1 MIIAFL
7 IAIIGI
13 IPIVLAI
20 SVLKL
25 YRGSELAVPLLLYM
39 VSVSFWQ
46 LDIAV
51 LYLQDTF
58 SEELILWLF
67 RVFRAGPTFLVPL
80 VYYVSYIIVKKHST
94 YPKSKVVNRLLY
106 WIYNRYVLICLLVWS
121 AVVYGINMTK
131 LGISGLQVIKV
142 VNSNTYLYFPEY
154 GPLQFLYIIHI
165 VSFILFFVVSFFI
178 SKSFQNKFFRE
189 FIATFFFC
197 SFFLFAT
204 GLLNFIPVSGAL
216 FSSLGIIIFSVII
229 IFSFVKMNTVMTVN
243 YNRLLERQK
252 KLDYTGNLTGSLV
265 HEVKN
270 SLVII
275 KGYSKLLSELTSLP
289 SQGKKMNEMIQ
300 TAAKQIDDLTVNYTK
315 YIEHKSIE
323 YKFADLNETIDQ
335 AIKLTAELTTDHSV
349 NVLFERKYKTIKAYL
364 NETNMKQVFVN
375 LIKNSTEAIPAERTN
390 RKITIRTNI
399 EADKIVIDVLD
410 TGQGI
415 PFENLDTIFDP
426 FTSYKDGGVGL
437 GLPYVKK
444 IIFEHRGEIKVV
456 ESCPEGTHFQITLP
470 QFVFSD
476 F

>member
-20 SVLKL
+20 SALKL
-25 YRGSELAVPLLLYM
+25 YKGSELAIPLLLYM
-39 VSVSFWQ
+39 VSISFWQ

-67 RVFRAGPTFLVPL
+67 KLFRAGPTFLVPL
-80 VYYVSYIIVKKHST
+80 VYYLSYIIIKKHSAFS
-94 YPKSKVVNRLLY
+94 KSKIVNRVLFS
-106 WIYNRYVLICLLVWS
+106 IYNKYVLVCLLIWS
-121 AVVYGINMTK
+121 TMIYVINLTE

-142 VNSNTYLYFPEY
+142 AGSNTSIYFPEY

-165 VSFILFFVVSFFI
+165 VSFILFFAVSYLI
-178 SKSFQNKFFRE
+178 SKGFQNQFFRE

-197 SFFLFAT
+197 SFFLFIT
-204 GLLNFIPVSGAL
+204 GLLNFIPGSGAL

-275 KGYSKLLSELTSLP
+275 KGYSKLLSELTALP

-300 TAAKQIDDLTVNYTK
+300 TAAEQIDNLTVNYTK

-323 YKFADLNETIDQ
+323 YKLTDLNETIDR
-335 AIKLTAELTTDHSV
+335 AIKLTAELTSEHAIDV
-349 NVLFERKYKTIKAYL
+349 YFERKFKTLKVYL
-364 NETNMKQVFVN
+364 NETNMKQVFIN
-375 LIKNSTEAIPAERTN
+375 LIKNSTEAIPPERTN
-390 RKITIRTNI
+390 RNITIKTNI
-399 EADKIVIDVLD
+399 DADKIVIDVID
-410 TGQGI
+410 TGKGI
-415 PFENLDTIFDP
+415 QFECWEAIFDP
-426 FTSYKDGGVGL
+426 FISYKEGGSGL

-444 IIFEHRGEIKVV
+444 VIFEHRGEINVI
-456 ESCPEGTHFQITLP
+456 ESSPEGTHFQITLP
-470 QFVFSD
+470 QFAFSD